1 GQEQHAHADPNEDEE
16 QDGKVL
22 FQHDRMNPTPQC
34 CRLRCTLIATC
45 VACAS
50 VRQSAS
56 RPSNS
61 GADGETRT
69 HTANATAPSRQRVY
83 QFHHVGFCHFGI
95 SLGFESVSFGGA
107 VGVVGAAPCGTS
119 DALVSLAAGAGTVS
133 VTPCFI

>member
-1 GQEQHAHADPNEDEE
+1 MLPAARHS
-16 QDGKVL
+16 
-22 FQHDRMNPTPQC
+22 
-34 CRLRCTLIATC
+34 IATR

-56 RPSNS
+56 RPSRS

-95 SLGFESVSFGGA
+95 SLGFDSVSFGGA
-107 VGVVGAAPCGTS
+107 AGSAGAEPCGTS
-119 DALVSLAAGAGTVS
+119 VPLLSLVGAGAVCGTACFMTS
-133 VTPCFI
+133 VGPL